1 MKLASNAEIISG
13 EDYSMLCSRAT
24 PQFVLFLV
32 DEFFSMKREVD
43 GITCIQRACDYA
55 NQIVNALIKTNFNKD
70 RPANRLFICVATY
83 DMEAKPLVCG
93 YLSDIYS
100 KPLRIDDKKRRVMGV
115 DGTYAEMV
123 YEQPIWVDKTATDH
137 ITNLKAS
144 IDYARESLSMWVRD
158 KYDTLAPIVVNIT
171 CGNHDIDEPLAE
183 SIQELKKI
191 RTVDDESLFLNFIVD
206 ADKNQDF
213 PVIKERGG
221 KDNNLMLASSII
233 PSNYQVRIWDEDGFV
248 VNPFKVGYSS
258 NIDSIISLLTAS
270 GHYPI
275 KPR

>member
-32 DEFFSMKREVD
+32 DESISMKREVD
-43 GITCIQRACDYA
+43 GITCVQRACDYA
-55 NQIVNALIKTNFNKD
+55 NQIVNALIKANFNKD

-83 DMEAKPLVCG
+83 DMEVKPLVCG

-137 ITNLKAS
+137 IANLKAS
-144 IDYARESLSMWVRD
+144 IDYARELLSMWVRD
-158 KYDTLAPIVVNIT
+158 KYDTPAPIVVNIT

-191 RTVDDESLFLNFIVD
+191 RTVDGESLFLNFVVD
-206 ADKNQDF
+206 ADENQDF

-233 PSNYQVRIWDEDGFV
+233 PSNYQVRI
-248 VNPFKVGYSS
+248 
-258 NIDSIISLLTAS
+258 
-270 GHYPI
+270 
-275 KPR
+275 